1 MFIATA
7 ARMNLYVRRL
17 ASHDGIDAAS
27 RLLVRPRADAGRQRL
42 KSRRN
47 LPPCGHVC
55 ETIMRKWSFD
65 LAARLLNIVGAA
77 TSAGA
82 YSPGQEQAPAAFR
95 RNGLAEAIMNRGR
108 SIRDRG
114 DVASFRWRPDPSRSQ
129 AMNLEAV
136 RDACELVASHVGTA
150 IAAQEDVLVLGGD
163 CTVELGTV
171 AGANAAGARIGL
183 VYIDFDADLNT
194 PDTSDGALDWT
205 GVAHLLNIHGC
216 EPSLARLG
224 PTRPMLV
231 PQQLLYFGIENIT
244 PPEAAV
250 IGNHAIKI
258 ISREEALSD
267 IEAAS
272 ARAAEWAARFDCVL
286 IHFDVDV
293 LSFIDF
299 PIAENVRRCDG
310 LKLEQVAFVLKQLT
324 ALPQWR
330 GLTITEVNPAHAP
343 DESAAFARLN
353 EVLADALG

>member
-1 MFIATA
+1 MI
-7 ARMNLYVRRL
+7 
-17 ASHDGIDAAS
+17 
-27 RLLVRPRADAGRQRL
+27 
-42 KSRRN
+42 
-47 LPPCGHVC
+47 
-55 ETIMRKWSFD
+55 RKWSFD
-65 LAARLLNIVGAA
+65 LAARLLNIIGAA

-95 RNGLAEAIMNRGR
+95 RHGLAEALVSRGR
-108 SIRDRG
+108 TIRDHG
-114 DVASFRWRPDPSRSQ
+114 DVASFRWRPDPSQPQ

-136 RDACELVASHVGTA
+136 RHACDLVASNVATA

-205 GVAHLLNIHGC
+205 GVAHLLNISGC

-231 PQQLLYFGIENIT
+231 PQQLLYFGVENIT
-244 PPEAAV
+244 PPEAAT
-250 IGNHAIKI
+250 IRDNAIKV
-258 ISREEALSD
+258 ISREEALND
-267 IEAAS
+267 IEAA

-293 LSFIDF
+293 LSFVDF

-310 LKLEQVAFVLKQLT
+310 LKLEQAAFVLKQLA

-343 DESAAFARLN
+343 DETAAFARLN

>member
-1 MFIATA
+1 MAC
-7 ARMNLYVRRL
+7 ARP

-27 RLLVRPRADAGRQRL
+27 RLPFRRERLAYWPHANAGQQTLNIEEEPSSLQTRFATRII
-42 KSRRN
+42 RN
-47 LPPCGHVC
+47 
-55 ETIMRKWSFD
+55 WSPD
-65 LAARLLNIVGAA
+65 LSARLLNIIGAA

-95 RNGLAEAIMNRGR
+95 RHGLAEALASRGR
-108 SIRDRG
+108 TIRDDG
-114 DVASFRWRPDPSRSQ
+114 DVASFRWRPDPSQPQ

-136 RDACELVASHVGTA
+136 RHACDLVASHVATA

-205 GVAHLLNIHGC
+205 GVAHLLNIPGC

-224 PTRPMLV
+224 PIRPMLV
-231 PQQLLYFGIENIT
+231 PQQLLYFGVENIT

-250 IGNHAIKI
+250 IRDNAIKI

-267 IEAAS
+267 IEAAT
-272 ARAAEWAARFDCVL
+272 ARAAAWAARLDCVL
-286 IHFDVDV
+286 IHFDVDA

-310 LKLEQVAFVLKQLT
+310 LKLEDAAFALKQLT